1 MRWRKQPAHTLVAVK
16 DIKRLTGLDPKEV
29 LLRHDTQQ
37 LVRIDDEGRR
47 VEFVRIPLE
56 LLSAEPEE

>member
-1 MRWRKQPAHTLVAVK
+1 VW
-16 DIKRLTGLDPKEV
+16 TGLDPKEV

-37 LVRIDDEGRR
+37 PVRIEDEGRR